1 MPEFT
6 APDVTIPQTG
16 PDDPRVGALLAR
28 RVAEGVAPRA
38 VIVGFPSDEGVRRNG
53 GRVGAAGAPD
63 RIRRVLYRLTPDA
76 EAPEPF
82 ARLIQETTDLGNL
95 VVTDDVERDQSALG
109 EALEPYVA
117 AGTFVILLGGG
128 HETSYGHF
136 LGYAR
141 AERDVRI
148 VNLDAHPDVRPVNSA
163 GAHSGSPFRQALL
176 DPSGRCRGY
185 TVAGLRPQCVA
196 TAHLAFIAEHGG
208 RVIWGRDLDEAA
220 ASRLYEGPGPVL
232 ATFDMDAVSA
242 AEAPGVSAPACDGLR
257 AGTWLAAAYAAGRS
271 AAVSSMDLVE
281 VNPTVDQ
288 DARTERLA
296 ALTVWTVLR
305 GLAGRGGSEK

>member
-1 MPEFT
+1 MPDYT

-16 PDDPRVGALLAR
+16 CEDPRVGALLAR

-38 VIVGFPSDEGVRRNG
+38 VILGFPSDEGVRRNG

-76 EAPEPF
+76 ESPEPF
-82 ARLIQETTDLGNL
+82 SRLIQETTDLGNL
-95 VVTDDVERDQSALG
+95 VVTDDVERDQAALG

-117 AGTFVILLGGG
+117 AGVFVILLGGG

-148 VNLDAHPDVRPVNSA
+148 VNVDAHPDVRPVNSN
-163 GAHSGSPFRQALL
+163 GAHSGSPFRQAML
-176 DPSGRCRGY
+176 DPSGRCREY
-185 TVAGLRPQCVA
+185 VVAGLRPQCVA
-196 TAHLAFIAEHGG
+196 SAHLAFIGEHGG
-208 RVIWGRDLDEAA
+208 RVVWGRDFDQGTA
-220 ASRLYEGPGPVL
+220 RGLYDGPGPIL
-232 ATFDMDAVSA
+232 ATFDMDAVNA
-242 AEAPGVSAPACDGLR
+242 AEAPGVSAPAPDGLSS
-257 AGTWLAAAYAAGRS
+257 AVWLAAAQAAGRS
-271 AAVSSMDLVE
+271 PAVGSVDLVE
-281 VNPTVDQ
+281 VNPTVDP

-296 ALTVWTVLR
+296 ALTIWHMLK
-305 GLAGRGGSEK
+305 GLASRET

>member
-16 PDDPRVGALLAR
+16 SEDPRIGSLLAR

-38 VIVGFPSDEGVRRNG
+38 VIVGFPSDEGVRRNC

-76 EAPEPF
+76 EAAEPF
-82 ARLIQETTDLGNL
+82 SRLIQETTDLGNL
-95 VVTDDVERDQSALG
+95 VVTDDVERDQAALG
-109 EALEPYVA
+109 EVLEPHVA
-117 AGTFVILLGGG
+117 SGTFVILLGGG

-148 VNLDAHPDVRPVNSA
+148 VNLDAHPDVRPLNST

-196 TAHLAFIAEHGG
+196 AAHLAFIGEHGG
-208 RVIWGRDLDEAA
+208 RVIWGRDLDAA
-220 ASRLYEGPGPVL
+220 AVGRLYEGPGPIL
-232 ATFDMDAVSA
+232 ATFDIDAVGA
-242 AEAPGVSAPACDGLR
+242 ADAPGVSAPAPEGLSS
-257 AGTWLAAAYAAGRS
+257 ATWLAAALAAGRS
-271 AAVSSMDLVE
+271 PAVTSVDLVE
-281 VNPTVDQ
+281 VNPTVDV

-296 ALTVWTVLR
+296 ALTIWYVLK
-305 GLAGRGGSEK
+305 GLVGRGER

>member
-1 MPEFT
+1 MPDFT

-16 PDDPRVGALLAR
+16 PEDPRLGALLAR
-28 RVAEGVAPRA
+28 RVAEGVPPRV

-76 EAPEPF
+76 EAAEPF
-82 ARLIQETTDLGNL
+82 SRLVQETTDLGNL
-95 VVTDDVERDQSALG
+95 VVTDDVERDQAALG
-109 EALEPYVA
+109 EALEPHVA

-128 HETSYGHF
+128 HETTYGHF
-136 LGYAR
+136 LGYVR

-148 VNLDAHPDVRPVNSA
+148 VNVDAHPDVRPLNSA

-176 DPSGRCRGY
+176 DPTGRCRGY

-196 TAHLAFIAEHGG
+196 AAHLAFIAEHGG
-208 RVIWGRDLDEAA
+208 RVVWGRDLDEAA
-220 ASRLYEGPGPVL
+220 ATHLYEGAGPVL
-232 ATFDMDAVSA
+232 ASFDMDAVNA

-257 AGTWLAAAYAAGRS
+257 ASTWLAAAFAAGRS
-271 AAVSSMDLVE
+271 PAVSSMDIVE

-296 ALTVWTVLR
+296 ALTVWTVLK
-305 GLAGRGGSEK
+305 GLAGR

>member
-16 PDDPRVGALLAR
+16 SEDPRIGALLAR
-28 RVAEGVAPRA
+28 RVAEGVAPRV
-38 VIVGFPSDEGVRRNG
+38 VILGFPSDEGVRRNC

-76 EAPEPF
+76 EAAEPF
-82 ARLIQETTDLGNL
+82 SRLIQETTDLGNL
-95 VVTDDVERDQSALG
+95 VVTDEVERDQASLG
-109 EALEPYVA
+109 EALEPHVA

-148 VNLDAHPDVRPVNSA
+148 VNLDAHPDVRPVNSN

-176 DPSGRCRGY
+176 DPSGRCREY

-196 TAHLAFIAEHGG
+196 AAHRAFIGEHGG
-208 RVIWGRDLDEAA
+208 RVVWGRDLDAA
-220 ASRLYEGPGPVL
+220 AVRRLYEGPGPIL
-232 ATFDMDAVSA
+232 ATFDMDAVGA
-242 AEAPGVSAPACDGLR
+242 AEAPGVSAPAPEGLTS
-257 AGTWLAAAYAAGRS
+257 ATWLAAAHAAGRS
-271 AAVSSMDLVE
+271 PSVASMDLVE
-281 VNPTVDQ
+281 VNPTVDV

-296 ALTVWTVLR
+296 ALTIWYVLK
-305 GLAGRGGSEK
+305 GLAERKT